1 MNLLIDECIDERLRL
16 LFDGH
21 LCQTARFAKMS
32 GLSNGR
38 LLGAAEEMGFDVM
51 ITVDQNI
58 PDQQN
63 MSKRR
68 IALVILCGKTNRY
81 KDLARL
87 VPAALDALS
96 SIAPGAIVRI
106 TQVHGG

>member
-1 MNLLIDECIDERLRL
+1 
-16 LFDGH
+16 
-21 LCQTARFAKMS
+21 
-32 GLSNGR
+32 
-38 LLGAAEEMGFDVM
+38 
-51 ITVDQNI
+51 
-58 PDQQN
+58 